1 MKKILV
7 MAFAVMMLVLVGAS
21 AQASLWVPTESGSV
35 DIGYLMLPPTTTGA
49 FAIFDDGSSL
59 GSTSDPHLL
68 LSSSG
73 DTISFASAS
82 NGSDW
87 NLTSDETSNHL
98 TLSGSNTFQL
108 AWQPVSGGDWYADTG
123 FSKNSFGHYIVSWNI
138 YNNAAVSLYQS
149 DAVPSVVPIPPSA
162 IMLFSG
168 ILGLFG
174 VRRMRRDG

>member
-1 MKKILV
+1 MKKIFTLILIIFFSSFV
-7 MAFAVMMLVLVGAS
+7 AEPSFKICLLKY
-21 AQASLWVPTESGSV
+21 SG
-35 DIGYLMLPPTTTGA
+35 
-49 FAIFDDGSSL
+49 
-59 GSTSDPHLL
+59 
-68 LSSSG
+68 
-73 DTISFASAS
+73 
-82 NGSDW
+82 
-87 NLTSDETSNHL
+87 
-98 TLSGSNTFQL
+98 
-108 AWQPVSGGDWYADTG
+108 GGDWYADTG